1 MKLLIL
7 LSVFA
12 ASAIALQKRYDGYQL
27 FQVTPRDRAS
37 YDALVELYERS
48 EDYDFWIAPRAIDIA
63 MDIMVPPARVATFV
77 DLMHAFRMEYRVKMI
92 DVQTVLD
99 MAREERAQIPRVATP
114 RYSVDWNTYY
124 DFNAISAFVN
134 EIAAAH
140 PNLVTVS
147 SIGRTHEGRDMPL
160 VKISSG
166 GAGKKAIVVDGGIH
180 AREWISPAFVTWLI
194 NELVENYAA
203 HPQYVDNVDWYIM
216 PVINPDGYQYTF
228 APLGDRLWRK
238 NRRPNNNGIGGS
250 SCMGTDMNRN
260 FGFHWNEGGSSSN
273 GCSDT
278 FHGGAAFSEVESQHV
293 RDAILAVAGPAEMYL
308 TFHAYGQ
315 YWLTPWGYTSALPSD
330 YTQLYNLAVS
340 AVNELTA
347 VYGTQYTIGTSTNV
361 LYVASGGS
369 DDWAKGGAGI
379 PFSYTVEMRDEGLYG
394 FELPARQIL
403 PNNLEVWEAIKVMA
417 ESLF

>member
-7 LSVFA
+7 LSILA
-12 ASAIALQKRYDGYQL
+12 ASAIASQKRYDGYQL
-27 FQVTPRDRAS
+27 FQVTPKDQSS
-37 YDALVELYERS
+37 YEAMVQLYEQS
-48 EDYDFWIAPRAIDIA
+48 ENYDFWIAPRGIDLA
-63 MDIMVPPARVATFV
+63 MDIIVPPAYTSIFV
-77 DLMHAFRMEYRVKMI
+77 DLMHAYSMEYRVKMV

-99 MAREERAQIPRVATP
+99 MAREERERTPRVATP
-114 RYSVDWNTYY
+114 RYSVDWNNYY
-124 DFNAISAFVN
+124 DFNAISAFCN

-140 PNLVTVS
+140 PNMVTVS
-147 SIGRTHEGRDMPL
+147 SIGRSYENRAIPM
-160 VKISSG
+160 VKISTG
-166 GAGKKAIVVDGGIH
+166 GSGKKAIVVDGGIH

-216 PVINPDGYQYTF
+216 PVINPDGYQFTF
-228 APLGDRLWRK
+228 ALTGDRLWRK

-250 SCMGTDMNRN
+250 SCIGTDMNRN
-260 FGFHWNEGGSSSN
+260 FGFHWNEGGSSAN

-278 FHGGAAFSEVESQHV
+278 FHGGAAFSEVETQHV
-293 RDAILAVAGPAEMYL
+293 RDAVLAVAGPAEMYL

-315 YWLTPWGYTSALPSD
+315 YWLTPWGYTATLPSD

-340 AVNELTA
+340 AVNKLTA
-347 VYGTQYTIGTSTNV
+347 VYGTQYTIGSSTNV

-379 PFSYTVEMRDEGLYG
+379 PFSYTVEMRDEGLFG

-403 PNNLEVWEAIKVMA
+403 PNNLEVWEGVKVMA